1 VFAAGVAGTVASL
14 LTGSVAVFFAA
25 AVVSGLGFGAAFL
38 GAMATVTR
46 GVAPGER
53 AGLLSSVFV
62 VGYLAYSVPAILA
75 GFAAAEIGL
84 QTAAVVYGAVVIG
97 LALVTVTGLQLR
109 RRSDR
114 RQAAPVAG
122 PAEVV
127 AA

>member
-1 VFAAGVAGTVASL
+1 
-14 LTGSVAVFFAA
+14 VFFGA

-75 GFAAAEIGL
+75 GFAAAGVGL
-84 QTAAVVYGAVVIG
+84 RTAAVVYGAVVVA
-97 LALVTVTGLQLR
+97 LALVTVTGLRVR
-109 RRSDR
+109 RRSDA
-114 RQAAPVAG
+114 RQAARV
-122 PAEVV
+122 AEVL
-127 AA
+127 A